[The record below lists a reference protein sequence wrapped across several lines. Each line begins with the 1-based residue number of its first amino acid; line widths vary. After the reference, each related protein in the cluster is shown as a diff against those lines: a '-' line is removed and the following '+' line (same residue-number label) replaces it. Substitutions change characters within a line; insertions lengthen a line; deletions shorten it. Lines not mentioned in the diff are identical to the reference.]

1 MGLFW
6 GQGTDAHLGISG
18 ERGLLS
24 GLVVP
29 SRQPRELDCFGTCP
43 NPPQILLPLGG
54 RHFMPQLPAGTPLL
68 AMRSL
73 VLASP
78 LTSPYHGPLYTPG
91 YGAGSWLALRLAAP
105 ESHGHIG
112 LMSDDPT
119 RKYGCLGLP
128 FLRGCGPGYVFD
140 TEYKSPAEP
149 TRVVSTFP
157 GS

>member
-1 MGLFW
+1 MPTWAF
-6 GQGTDAHLGISG
+6 Q
-18 ERGLLS
+18 ERGGCCQDWWCQAGSL
-24 GLVVP
+24 GM
-29 SRQPRELDCFGTCP
+29 CP